1 MNLIHIFFVSLFLN
15 INASFFNREITTD
28 NIISAIENN
37 DFEFIERIISKGLVD
52 RNGLY
57 DGKTL
62 LIHAVID
69 DNAEM
74 INVLVRKG
82 CSLSVT
88 GEDGYLPEECAKK
101 LNKFHA
107 LAEIIVITA

>member
-1 MNLIHIFFVSLFLN
+1 
-15 INASFFNREITTD
+15 
-28 NIISAIENN
+28 
-37 DFEFIERIISKGLVD
+37 
-52 RNGLY
+52 
-57 DGKTL
+57 
-62 LIHAVID
+62 
-69 DNAEM
+69 M

-88 GEDGYLPEECAKK
+88 GEDGYLPEEWAKK